1 MGFKLNNFYKKT
13 NKKPSPLSNYGQ
25 KREVPN
31 KLNPSGLI
39 DKKKENLDLTKTRK
53 APNKLDPFGL
63 FDLPLDPLTGAAKF
77 GFDYFNPNKKKKNLA
92 IPPLDGQ
99 KFIGPDFGE
108 LNIDNSGDEFTPE
121 LNDLIS
127 NRENLVKGTNEY
139 LINQNKIN
147 ELMGNEKRYQVDEPV
162 NTESVIQS
170 EPSDTVT
177 STITGEPVNVMDRGQ
192 MRAARRADRLER
204 KEIRKG
210 ALTPG
215 QARRLQKNKDVI
227 SRETRDRTK
236 MGDVVQS
243 VGSLF
248 KKSPMNANKP
258 VGAVGL
264 DEVVVKA
271 SNKKS
276 RVKHRLSKTR
286 KKKNE
291 ATGAKKERLEKREQR
306 LMKRRDKNTEKAA
319 KDTSK
324 GKKVYSKKEGKQK
337 RGK

>member
-1 MGFKLNNFYKKT
+1 MGFKLNSFYKQGDKT
-13 NKKPSPLSNYGQ
+13 SPLKSNFLGKLLPYAFPKSRTASDLISNYY
-25 KREVPN
+25 
-31 KLNPSGLI
+31 NPGLTDQNIGDDGPPPGYEQPPVDDSGV
-39 DKKKENLDLTKTRK
+39 
-53 APNKLDPFGL
+53 
-63 FDLPLDPLTGAAKF
+63 
-77 GFDYFNPNKKKKNLA
+77 
-92 IPPLDGQ
+92 
-99 KFIGPDFGE
+99 
-108 LNIDNSGDEFTPE
+108 EFTPE

-147 ELMGNEKRYQVDEPV
+147 ELMGNKKRYKVDEPV
-162 NTESVIQS
+162 NTE
-170 EPSDTVT
+170 PAVT
-177 STITGEPVNVMDRGQ
+177 QNEQTINSITGEPVNVMDRGQ
-192 MRAARRADRLER
+192 IRAARRADRLER

-210 ALTPG
+210 RLTPG

-227 SRETRDRTK
+227 SRETQDRTK
-236 MGDVVQS
+236 MGEVVQS
-243 VGSLF
+243 VGNLL
-248 KKSPMNANKP
+248 KKSPMNVNKP

-264 DEVVVKA
+264 DEVIVKG
-271 SNKKS
+271 SDKKS

-306 LMKRRDKNTEKAA
+306 LIKRRNKNTEKAA

-324 GKKVYSKKEGKQK
+324 GKKVYSKKEGKEK

>member
-13 NKKPSPLSNYGQ
+13 NKEPSPLNLEFFTNSLTKAKKFVDDGVSSVQSLNGKLTPYVPDVINQ
-25 KREVPN
+25 K
-31 KLNPSGLI
+31 KLNTL
-39 DKKKENLDLTKTRK
+39 
-53 APNKLDPFGL
+53 NKLDGENIGRPAG
-63 FDLPLDPLTGAAKF
+63 
-77 GFDYFNPNKKKKNLA
+77 
-92 IPPLDGQ
+92 PP
-99 KFIGPDFGE
+99 PV
-108 LNIDNSGDEFTPE
+108 DNSGVEFTPE

-127 NRENLVKGTNEY
+127 KREKLVPGTNEY

-147 ELMGNEKRYQVDEPV
+147 ELMGSKKRYKVDEPV
-162 NTESVIQS
+162 NIEPAVTQS

-192 MRAARRADRLER
+192 IRAARRADRLER

-210 ALTPG
+210 RLTPG

-271 SNKKS
+271 SDKKS

-319 KDTSK
+319 KDISK
-324 GKKVYSKKEGKQK
+324 GKKVYSKKEGKEK